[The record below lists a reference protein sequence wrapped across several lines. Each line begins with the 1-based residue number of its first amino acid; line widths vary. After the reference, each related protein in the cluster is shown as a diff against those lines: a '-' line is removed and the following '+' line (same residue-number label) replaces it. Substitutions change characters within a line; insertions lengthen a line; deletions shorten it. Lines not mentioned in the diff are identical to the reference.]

1 MNTPNATT
9 SCDPLRSRG
18 EARRNRC
25 YVSYWRITM
34 KLLPPCIMAAILPI
48 GYPLQSNWEL
58 FSAGAVPVRTTP
70 GHSVATLRC
79 APEHLARA
87 LVLRGGNS
95 MKKAPG
101 SGPRSGERVGMDGA
115 PDVLDEGMKT
125 EVLGRFFLLHLA
137 RRSWFP
143 GAASRVCQREG
154 AQVGAY
160 KAPPL
165 RVAPASG
172 DLVVGRGDHC
182 NCTTL
187 VEAVLNAATTAWH
200 CPRPFPDRD
209 FPSGADMGCMLDSD
223 ARPFGAWAR
232 LRSHWPAI
240 VERADGCP
248 VWPPSA
254 RAFLLRPRPDSGAL
268 GEGPWARTDGVRRGR
283 WLARL
288 ARSSVATGAFAPG
301 QRCFPWPC
309 RGCLSSLLSQL

>member
-34 KLLPPCIMAAILPI
+34 KVLPPCIMAAILPI

-125 EVLGRFFLLHLA
+125 EVLGRFFYCI
-137 RRSWFP
+137 S
-143 GAASRVCQREG
+143 
-154 AQVGAY
+154 
-160 KAPPL
+160 
-165 RVAPASG
+165 
-172 DLVVGRGDHC
+172 
-182 NCTTL
+182 L
-187 VEAVLNAATTAWH
+187 VERGFLVLPAECANV
-200 CPRPFPDRD
+200 R
-209 FPSGADMGCMLDSD
+209 
-223 ARPFGAWAR
+223 AR
-232 LRSHWPAI
+232 
-240 VERADGCP
+240 
-248 VWPPSA
+248 
-254 RAFLLRPRPDSGAL
+254 
-268 GEGPWARTDGVRRGR
+268 
-283 WLARL
+283 RL
-288 ARSSVATGAFAPG
+288 ARTRRL
-301 QRCFPWPC
+301 RCEWPL
-309 RGCLSSLLSQL
+309 RQET